1 MATTEFTQSV
11 RPLLEEYASLE
22 YILLGDLR
30 DLLEEPSD
38 ELTSKW
44 MRAVLDALLD
54 TLPRKF
60 KLQEHGGGYLAEVL
74 EQYPNWYAQVDELQ
88 RQQRALY
95 AKLSRLRG
103 RVAEAVP
110 YTEIAESTSNDLRAW
125 MQSLL
130 AYHRHERRMLQTAF
144 NLEVG
149 GGD

>member
-1 MATTEFTQSV
+1 MASTEFTHV
-11 RPLLEEYASLE
+11 GRPQLAEYASLE
-22 YILLGDLR
+22 FILLGDLR

-38 ELTSKW
+38 ELTCKW
-44 MRAVLDALLD
+44 LRAVLDALLD

-60 KLQEHGGGYLAEVL
+60 RLQEEGGYLSEVL
-74 EQYPNWYAQVDELQ
+74 EQYPNWYSQVDELH
-88 RQQRALY
+88 RQQRQLY

-103 RVAEAVP
+103 RIAEEVS
-110 YTEIAESTSNDLRAW
+110 YEEIADSISDDLRAW

>member
-1 MATTEFTQSV
+1 MASADTMERV
-11 RPLLEEYASLE
+11 RPLLQEYASLE

-38 ELTSKW
+38 DLTRKW
-44 MRAVLDALLD
+44 LRAVLDALLD

-60 KLQEHGGGYLAEVL
+60 ELQDEGGYLSEVL
-74 EQYPNWYAQVDELQ
+74 EQYPNWSGQVNEL
-88 RQQRALY
+88 RHKQQAIY

-103 RVAEAVP
+103 RVAESVP
-110 YTEIAESTSNDLRAW
+110 YEEMADNLSNDLRQW
-125 MQSLL
+125 MQSLQ
-130 AYHRHERRMLQTAF
+130 AYHRHERRMVQTAF

>member
-1 MATTEFTQSV
+1 MASTEFTHV
-11 RPLLEEYASLE
+11 GRPQLEEYASLE
-22 YILLGDLR
+22 FILLGDLR

-38 ELTSKW
+38 ELTCKW
-44 MRAVLDALLD
+44 LRAVLDALLD

-60 KLQEHGGGYLAEVL
+60 RLQEEGGYLSEVL
-74 EQYPNWYAQVDELQ
+74 EQYPNWYSQVDELH
-88 RQQRALY
+88 RQQRQLY

-103 RVAEAVP
+103 RIAEEVS
-110 YTEIAESTSNDLRAW
+110 YEEIADSISDDLRAW